1 MQNKI
6 KSNKRGGELLEE
18 RVVPDEGQGT
28 QRKAELSSLRQRNE
42 KNLMDMTIQV
52 GNWTIRE
59 KELEVRQAEELTKQ
73 AELQLG
79 LARIR

>member
-1 MQNKI
+1 
-6 KSNKRGGELLEE
+6 
-18 RVVPDEGQGT
+18 
-28 QRKAELSSLRQRNE
+28 
-42 KNLMDMTIQV
+42 MDMTIQV